1 MADNDNQNEWT
12 TVVTKKRQS
21 SKNKN
26 APVNPNAIQDWDRVI
41 IHGKSAS
48 STTIKKAIAPRY
60 NFSPEAIKMQ
70 KIEAGEIIKPKILSI
85 DARQELIKGRVAKG
99 YNQEKLA
106 QALAIPA
113 NLYKDIE
120 NGKTI
125 PQHNILNKINN
136 FLGTKAKLT

>member
-1 MADNDNQNEWT
+1 MSNDQNENEWT
-12 TVVTKKRQS
+12 TVVTKKRHPP
-21 SKNKN
+21 KNEN

-41 IHGKSAS
+41 IHGKSAPS
-48 STTIKKAIAPRY
+48 STIKKAIAPRI
-60 NFSPEAIKMQ
+60 NLSPEAIKMQ
-70 KIEAGEIIKPKILSI
+70 KIESGEIIKPKILSI

-106 QALAIPA
+106 QALAMPA

-120 NGKTI
+120 NGKAI

-136 FLGTKAKLT
+136 FLGTKAKLS

>member
-1 MADNDNQNEWT
+1 MSNDENEWT
-12 TVVTKKRQS
+12 TVVTKKRQP
-21 SKNKN
+21 SKNEN

-41 IHGKSAS
+41 IHGKSAPS
-48 STTIKKAIAPRY
+48 STIKKAIVPRQ
-60 NFSPEAIKMQ
+60 NLSSEAIKMQ

-106 QALAIPA
+106 HALAMPA

-125 PQHNILNKINN
+125 PQINVLNKINN
-136 FLGTKAKLT
+136 FLETKAKLT